1 MSRCD
6 IEKYDRLPSV
16 YGLIDVDAA
25 RAKLSRLLRKRKKIE
40 QKLYKI
46 DEKIT
51 QLERYLDGII
61 AMRKEIEGDE
71 E

>member
-6 IEKYDRLPSV
+6 IEKYDRLPAV
-16 YGLIDVDAA
+16 YMLIDVDAA
-25 RAKLSRLLRKRKKIE
+25 RAKLSRLLKKRKKIE

-51 QLERYLDGII
+51 QLERYLDGVI
-61 AMRKEIEGDE
+61 AMMERMEEDE
-71 E
+71 K

>member
-1 MSRCD
+1 MNDKVTVCGWQTSASFD
-6 IEKYDRLPSV
+6 ST
-16 YGLIDVDAA
+16 

-51 QLERYLDGII
+51 QLERQLD
-61 AMRKEIEGDE
+61 MVTTEGGE
-71 E
+71 K

>member
-1 MSRCD
+1 M
-6 IEKYDRLPSV
+6 
-16 YGLIDVDAA
+16 LIDVDAA

-51 QLERYLDGII
+51 QLERYLDGVI
-61 AMRKEIEGDE
+61 AMMERMEEDE
-71 E
+71 K

>member
-1 MSRCD
+1 MNRKVTVCGWQTSTSFD
-6 IEKYDRLPSV
+6 S
-16 YGLIDVDAA
+16 A

-51 QLERYLDGII
+51 YLERQLDMVTTAGGE
-61 AMRKEIEGDE
+61 K
-71 E
+71 